1 MSVRGVILWLE
12 HSLSHYAER
21 EGIGLPVSSLVVEI
35 LKPFMRR
42 HMAALVNRF
51 GGFNVDIIM
60 LTITDPIVDGLR
72 VQERNIQCIL

>member
-1 MSVRGVILWLE
+1 
-12 HSLSHYAER
+12 
-21 EGIGLPVSSLVVEI
+21 
-35 LKPFMRR
+35 MRR